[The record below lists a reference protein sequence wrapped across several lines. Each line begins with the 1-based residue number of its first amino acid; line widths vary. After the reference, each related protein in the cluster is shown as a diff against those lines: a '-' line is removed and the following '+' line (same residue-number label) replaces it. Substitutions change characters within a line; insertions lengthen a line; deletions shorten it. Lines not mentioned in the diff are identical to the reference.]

1 MRFEWRASTLASE
14 AILPVREVVTWVRA
28 EVRVLFLA
36 FTRATFTWAAFLRI
50 CTLRTRRDS
59 VLADTVKVLASKARC
74 DLARLAQVSAISLL
88 LLGEADGD
96 NGFAIDAL
104 QTGPNRSEALGL
116 LQAAGG
122 LLIAAGTIVIHG
134 ADDSSDNSQKKA
146 GQPSAVAVDVSAAVG
161 VRGGLEGD
169 ELADLS

>member
-1 MRFEWRASTLASE
+1 MSFEWRASTLASE

-36 FTRATFTWAAFLRI
+36 FTRATFIWAAFLRI

-96 NGFAIDAL
+96 NGFCCSVECSEKQSIVYCSVVL
-104 QTGPNRSEALGL
+104 FCSYGPLKGP
-116 LQAAGG
+116 AAGSVYMTY
-122 LLIAAGTIVIHG
+122 LRY
-134 ADDSSDNSQKKA
+134 S
-146 GQPSAVAVDVSAAVG
+146 
-161 VRGGLEGD
+161 
-169 ELADLS
+169 